1 MTMRKKV
8 STLLDPVLFRRA
20 KTEAARQN
28 RQISEIVAEALEMY
42 LRKEGSHLGKVD
54 ESWASL
60 PVDWKQLKKVME
72 EEIDYLEA

>member
-1 MTMRKKV
+1 MRKKV

-28 RQISEIVAEALEMY
+28 RQISEIVAEALETY

-54 ESWASL
+54 ESWAAL
-60 PVDWKQLKKVME
+60 PVDPKQLKKVME
-72 EEIDYLEA
+72 EEISYLEA